1 VPTNVKVIHAG
12 DLVRARPEGEAY
24 LEDAEQLIRDIAA
37 AGAGLADF
45 EVLVDTRRVTGRLS
59 ATDLWTLAEKLGR
72 FRDNFA
78 HRTAVLCPLE
88 KFDHSRFFALCA
100 ENHGFNIRVFTSY
113 EEAMEWLIDGTTKLS
128 TAEQTRR

>member
-1 VPTNVKVIHAG
+1 MPTNVKVIHAG

-37 AGAGLADF
+37 AGAGLAEF
-45 EVLVDTRRVTGRLS
+45 EVLVDTRRVKGSLS

-100 ENHGFNIRVFTSY
+100 ENRGFNIRVFISY
-113 EEAMEWLIDGTTKLS
+113 EEAMEWLIDGTVAPS
-128 TAEQTRR
+128 AAAETRT